1 MAAGTARE
9 SRLAIVIDTK
19 NAEDKIKRL
28 RTALGSLGGSANTA
42 GAGANAAS
50 TAAQR
55 LGRDANTTTTSID
68 RLRAASSRLVGPID
82 TLRSSFAGLFAAV
95 GVLSIFRTA
104 DAMQSLNSKIKL
116 ATNSSQEYLTVQGK
130 LRDMAQ
136 SNLTQY
142 NSLVDLYASSRR
154 ALKQLGKTQNETLAF
169 TENIT
174 KAMFVGGGAASS
186 QAAALVQLG
195 QALASGVLRGD
206 EFNSIAEQAPI
217 LLELVAQ
224 KMGVAQGAL
233 RKLAADGKISSRI
246 LYDAISDA
254 TQKLSDMAAKMP
266 ATMGQAFET
275 VRNKYKY
282 FIDDTLNSTG
292 GFSSIVAS
300 ALIGLGENLS
310 SLIPILVAGGL
321 AWGAYALASSTA
333 VTTSVAAAITSM
345 TGMGYA
351 FLSNTA
357 LMKAQILSYFE
368 LNTMIARYSTNMMI
382 ARLTLANYKDIVITT
397 ALSIQ
402 AKVKAMQSSIAAN
415 IADAATIVRNGEA
428 TFRLGLVTIGATI
441 AIVNKVNA
449 MRSGVTVGGAYTA
462 VLTGIAGVAAVAT
475 TAVTTLAGAIARLGA
490 AINAH
495 PIIFLAATLI
505 SVVAA
510 TEDAEGKTRG
520 FTGAMASL
528 SEAVKVVGLLFL
540 DFVKFTVDGIANIGH
555 VFGTFITSFVQNSE
569 SGVNESSNMFAV
581 FFSNTE
587 GGFVGLLQVFARFS
601 DLAAASIRNLIKSIV
616 RGMSNLTKDVAN
628 KAATMGNMLVDAF
641 EWAAGGIAKAL
652 NFISKGVGWAVN
664 QLNKISPIQISVEE
678 RNYVAPKLDRFI
690 ADRKLDIQG
699 WSESMMPIMEDQM
712 VNGLSGTVQRAIDT
726 TRIAAQQAKS
736 DLDLVAEG
744 MANIADADGKG
755 KKKKAAKEKKPKVLK
770 DKEAEAYAK
779 LLESYNQQMASY
791 DKESFNLEAAFPT
804 ELRDMV
810 FEIEHPFGKF
820 VDLSDE
826 LKKNLIESAK
836 SMDAVRV
843 NATGKGMIR
852 DLKRE
857 ILALDETNPL
867 QSLLNN
873 LNDVDNILST
883 LDVSVMRNLQRLT
896 ADLDIKKQSLAIADM
911 TKEAERQLTLAT
923 TVNGLDKQRLEISY
937 EYGDM
942 LEKFSYLKDVGLKSE
957 YEALKV
963 DLDRLK
969 AVKDLTA
976 ANAAMRMSS
985 DALTSV
991 MGEIAQESP
1000 LGKIEADYQ
1009 RRLEVINDYESQWT
1023 NLVGVHSAERTA
1035 IEQSYMEAKRD
1046 LMLGTSQEIF
1056 GNMAGLA
1063 KAFAGEQSG
1072 IYKTMF
1078 AVEKAFAIAQSAI
1091 AIQTSI
1097 AKAMAV
1103 GVTPIDR
1110 AINIGAAVSAGAS
1123 IMSTLMSISG
1133 GGFKQGGYTG
1143 NMGVNQVAGAVH
1155 GQEYVFDAQ
1164 ATKRIGVDN
1173 LNAMRSGKAPA
1184 GGAPKVIIHNNAPA
1198 TEVTA
1203 STNDNGELELT
1214 IERISKKVNKRS
1226 WDSLSNP
1233 NSYESKQINRNVQAP
1248 RRR

>member
-1 MAAGTARE
+1 MTGQT
-9 SRLAIVIDTK
+9 SRLAIVIDSGD
-19 NAEDKIKRL
+19 AEKRVERL
-28 RTALGSLGGSANTA
+28 RRALGSLGGSANTA

-50 TAAQR
+50 TATQR

-68 RLRAASSRLVGPID
+68 RLRAASSRLIGPID
-82 TLRSSFAGLFAAV
+82 TLKSSFAGLFAAV
-95 GVLSIFRTA
+95 GVLSIFNTA
-104 DAMQSLNSKIKL
+104 DAMQSLNSRIKL
-116 ATNSSQEYLTVQGK
+116 VTDSSAEYLAVQGR

-142 NSLVDLYASSRR
+142 DSLVELYASSRR
-154 ALKQLGKTQNETLAF
+154 ALRQLGKTQNETLDF
-169 TENIT
+169 TDNLT
-174 KAMFVGGGAASS
+174 KAMFIGGGAVAS
-186 QAAALVQLG
+186 QAAALVQLQ
-195 QALASGVLRGD
+195 QALSAGGLRGE
-206 EFNSIAEQAPI
+206 EFNSVAEQAPI
-217 LLELVAQ
+217 LLELIAE

-233 RKLAADGKISSRI
+233 RKMAADGKISTKIIYES
-246 LYDAISDA
+246 ISDA
-254 TQKLSDMAAKMP
+254 TQKLDEMVAKMP

-275 VRNKYKY
+275 VKNKYKY
-282 FIDDTLNSTG
+282 FIDDTLNATG

-300 ALIGLGENLS
+300 ALIGLGENLQ

-321 AWGAYALASSTA
+321 AWGAYAIATSTA
-333 VTTSVAAAITSM
+333 VTTSVVAATTSM
-345 TGMGYA
+345 ASMGYA

-368 LNTMIARYSTNMMI
+368 LNAMIARYSTNMMI

-415 IADAATIVRNGEA
+415 IADAAAIVRNGEA
-428 TFRLGLVTIGATI
+428 TFRLGLATIGATI

-462 VLTGIAGVAAVAT
+462 VLTGVAGVAAVAT
-475 TAVTTLAGAIARLGA
+475 TAVTTLAGAISRLGGI
-490 AINAH
+490 INAH
-495 PIIFLAATLI
+495 PIMFLAATLI

-520 FTGAMASL
+520 FTGAMSSL
-528 SEAVKVVGLLFL
+528 SEAVKVVGSLFL
-540 DFVKFTVDGIANIGH
+540 DFVKFTIDGISSIGR
-555 VFGTFITSFVQNSE
+555 VFGAFITSFVQNSE
-569 SGVNESSNMFAV
+569 SGANESSNMFAV

-587 GGFVGLLQVFARFS
+587 GGFVGLLQVWARFS
-601 DLAAASIRNLIKSIV
+601 DLAAASIRNLIKSVV
-616 RGMSNLTKDVAN
+616 RGMSNLVKDVAN
-628 KAATMGNMLVDAF
+628 KAATMGNVLVDAF
-641 EWAAGGIAKAL
+641 EWAAGGIAKTL
-652 NFISKGVGWAVN
+652 NFISGGVGWAVK
-664 QLNKISPIQISVEE
+664 QLNKISPIQIGVEE
-678 RNYVAPKLDRFI
+678 REYAAPKLERFL
-690 ADRKLDIQG
+690 ADRALDVQG
-699 WSESMMPIMEDQM
+699 WSESMMPIMEDQIA
-712 VNGLSGTVQRAIDT
+712 NGLSGTVQRAIDT

-779 LLESYNQQMASY
+779 LLESYNQQMASFKRESY
-791 DKESFNLEAAFPT
+791 DLATPFNT
-804 ELRDMV
+804 ELRKIGYEVDDV
-810 FEIEHPFGKF
+810 DGKF
-820 VDLSDE
+820 FSLSETLKNDLRNAAANLDSFKMGDIYRTTILGIDRE
-826 LKKNLIESAK
+826 LSLLDNDSMFSQWAYDL
-836 SMDAVRV
+836 MDA
-843 NATGKGMIR
+843 N
-852 DLKRE
+852 
-857 ILALDETNPL
+857 
-867 QSLLNN
+867 
-873 LNDVDNILST
+873 NILST
-883 LDVSVMRNLQRLT
+883 MDDTLKEGILESV
-896 ADLDIKKQSLAIADM
+896 AK
-911 TKEAERQLTLAT
+911 
-923 TVNGLDKQRLEISY
+923 
-937 EYGDM
+937 
-942 LEKFSYLKDVGLKSE
+942 LEKAKAESKINNSIEESVKGINKEIALIATSGSALDEFIYDLNTAKIYADASSESVDKLRDALTKLDNLKKG
-957 YEALKV
+957 
-963 DLDRLK
+963 
-969 AVKDLTA
+969 
-976 ANAAMRMSS
+976 
-985 DALTSV
+985 DALTSI

-1000 LGKIEADYQ
+1000 LGKIEADYA

-1035 IEQSYMEAKRD
+1035 IEQSYMDAKRD
-1046 LMLGTSQEIF
+1046 LLLGQGEELFS
-1056 GNMAGLA
+1056 GLSGLA
-1063 KAFAGEQSG
+1063 KSFASEQSG
-1072 IYKTMF
+1072 IYRALF

-1110 AINIGAAVSAGAS
+1110 AINIGSAVSAGAS

-1133 GGFKQGGYTG
+1133 NGFKDGGYTG
-1143 NMGVNQVAGAVH
+1143 NMGASQVAGVVH

-1214 IERISKKVNKRS
+1214 IERISEKVNKRS
-1226 WDSLSNP
+1226 WGSLSNP

>member
-1 MAAGTARE
+1 MTGQT
-9 SRLAIVIDTK
+9 SRLAIVIDSGD
-19 NAEDKIKRL
+19 AEKRVERL
-28 RTALGSLGGSANTA
+28 RRALGSLGGSANTA

-50 TAAQR
+50 TATQR

-68 RLRAASSRLVGPID
+68 RLRAASSRLIGPID
-82 TLRSSFAGLFAAV
+82 TLKSSFAGLFAAV
-95 GVLSIFRTA
+95 GVLSIFNTA

-116 ATNSSQEYLTVQGK
+116 ATNSSEEYLTVQGK

-174 KAMFVGGGAASS
+174 KAMFVGGGAATS

-254 TQKLSDMAAKMP
+254 TKKLSDMAAKMP

-282 FIDDTLNSTG
+282 FIDDTLNATG

-300 ALIGLGENLS
+300 ALIGLGENLQ

-321 AWGAYALASSTA
+321 AWGAYAIATSTA
-333 VTTSVAAAITSM
+333 VTTSVVAATTSM
-345 TGMGYA
+345 ASMGYA

-368 LNTMIARYSTNMMI
+368 LNAMIARYSTNMMI

-415 IADAATIVRNGEA
+415 IADAAAIVRNGEA
-428 TFRLGLVTIGATI
+428 TFRLGLATIGATI

-462 VLTGIAGVAAVAT
+462 VLTGVAGVAAVAT
-475 TAVTTLAGAIARLGA
+475 TAVTTLAGAIARLGGV
-490 AINAH
+490 INAH
-495 PIIFLAATLI
+495 PIMFLAATLI

-528 SEAVKVVGLLFL
+528 SEAVKIVGSLFL
-540 DFVKFTVDGIANIGH
+540 DFVKFTIDGISSIGR
-555 VFGTFITSFVQNSE
+555 VFGAFITSFVQNSE
-569 SGVNESSNMFAV
+569 SGANESSNMFAV

-587 GGFVGLLQVFARFS
+587 GGFVGLLQVWARFS
-601 DLAAASIRNLIKSIV
+601 DLAAASIRNLIKSVV
-616 RGMSNLTKDVAN
+616 RGMSNLVKDVAN
-628 KAATMGNMLVDAF
+628 KAAKMGNVLVDAF
-641 EWAAGGIAKAL
+641 EWAAGGIAKTL
-652 NFISKGVGWAVN
+652 NFISGGVGLAVK
-664 QLNKISPIQISVEE
+664 QLNKISPIQIGIEE
-678 RNYVAPKLDRFI
+678 REYAAPKLERFL
-690 ADRKLDIQG
+690 ADRALDVQG
-699 WSESMMPIMEDQM
+699 WSESMMPIMEDQIA
-712 VNGLSGTVQRAIDT
+712 NGLSGTVQRAIDT

-744 MANIADADGKG
+744 MANIADADDKA
-755 KKKKAAKEKKPKVLK
+755 KKKKAKKEKKPKTIK

-779 LLESYNQQMASY
+779 LLESYNQQMAAY
-791 DKESFNLEAAFPT
+791 DKESFNLEAPFPT

-857 ILALDETNPL
+857 ILSLDETNPL

-873 LNDVDNILST
+873 LNDVDNVLST
-883 LDVSVMRNLQRLT
+883 LDVSVMRDLQRLT
-896 ADLDIKKQSLAIADM
+896 VDLDVKKQSLSIADM
-911 TKEAERQLTLAT
+911 NKEAERQLTLSN
-923 TVNGLDKQRLEISY
+923 TVNELDRQRLEIGY

-942 LEKFSYLKDVGLKSE
+942 LEKFSYLKDVGLDSE
-957 YEALKV
+957 YKALKV

-969 AVKDLTA
+969 AVKDLMA

-985 DALTSV
+985 DALTGV

-1035 IEQSYMEAKRD
+1035 IEQSYMDAKRD
-1046 LMLGTSQEIF
+1046 LMLTQSEAIF
-1056 GNMAGLA
+1056 GGLA
-1063 KAFAGEQSG
+1063 GMAKGFLGEQSG
-1072 IYKTMF
+1072 IYRALYTMQKAYALSS
-1078 AVEKAFAIAQSAI
+1078 AVLSSKKAIMDAWANTPGTYFTKALAAGKVVLSTSAI
-1091 AIQTSI
+1091 TNA
-1097 AKAMAV
+1097 
-1103 GVTPIDR
+1103 
-1110 AINIGAAVSAGAS
+1110 
-1123 IMSTLMSISG
+1123 ISG
-1133 GGFKQGGYTG
+1133 LAPQGFKAGGYTG
-1143 NMGVNQVAGAVH
+1143 NMGVNQVAGDVH
-1155 GQEYVFDAQ
+1155 GQEYVFDAPS
-1164 ATKRIGVDN
+1164 TKRIGVDN
-1173 LNAMRSGKAPA
+1173 LNAIRSGKAPVA
-1184 GGAPKVIIHNNAPA
+1184 SGGDNINVNVTVHSNGSSNIESDKQLGRNMGQVI
-1198 TEVTA
+1198 TA
-1203 STNDNGELELT
+1203 AVKQQLIKE
-1214 IERISKKVNKRS
+1214 KRQGG
-1226 WDSLSNP
+1226 LL
-1233 NSYESKQINRNVQAP
+1233 YG
-1248 RRR
+1248 